1 MANKKTVLVGGATG
15 HQGGAVVNKLL
26 DNGHSVVAYVQD
38 DQSQAAQSLHKK
50 GVALAVG
57 DLRNASQLEAAAAQA
72 DAIFSITVP
81 FGPDGPMGEVVQG
94 KNLADVAEKQ
104 NKHLVYSSIAGA
116 KPTANLVVEHA
127 SSKQQIE
134 AYFAT
139 KPNLKQT
146 VIGPVYL
153 MENLLNF
160 KFNGLERGVYAQPLS
175 PDKKINQVTVLDIA
189 GLAVWAIEHPDSMIG
204 QRVEVASDD
213 ISGEEIAQIL
223 SEVIG
228 RHIGYY
234 KTPIEQIRQAA
245 GNEIAT
251 MYEKFETNPYKVDIA
266 ALRNRFPEIK
276 WHSFKQ
282 WAETLAW
289 KTLLPG

>member
-189 GLAVWAIEHPDSMIG
+189 GLAVW
-204 QRVEVASDD
+204 
-213 ISGEEIAQIL
+213 EIAQIL